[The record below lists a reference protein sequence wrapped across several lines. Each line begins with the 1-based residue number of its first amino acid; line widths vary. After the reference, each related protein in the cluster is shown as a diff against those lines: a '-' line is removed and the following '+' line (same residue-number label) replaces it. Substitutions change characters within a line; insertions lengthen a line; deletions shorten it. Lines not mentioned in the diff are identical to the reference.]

1 MIKHSRFLRFIGVA
15 VILSLLA
22 ITIPAT
28 PALAQPAITLSPTS
42 GSIGT
47 NVTITAANFES
58 FKNTEVSIFFNS
70 VEIDNS
76 PLLVSD
82 TGRFTTY
89 FLVPED
95 AMPGTVQAM
104 VRTIGGFEAVA
115 SFTILSA
122 EVELSP
128 NDGPVG
134 TEVTIDGI
142 GFYAGGLV
150 TFYYYNGTQV
160 ELGTETADPRGECSY
175 SFAIPESTAGNHRVM
190 AQDAWDNWADA
201 NFRVI
206 PSVTIEPVSGS
217 IGDEVIV
224 TGTGFGNQSRVTI
237 YFNDDRVT
245 TSKTDRYGSLE
256 VSFDVPVMEAGTY
269 DVEVEDRD
277 GNKDKAEFTI
287 AAGANLSPTMGN
299 VGTTLTVSGVGFK
312 ASGTVTIKYDD
323 MLIATATAN
332 ASGGFSLNFEAPASI
347 GGTHTITITDGDNTI
362 KHLFSMESTPPS
374 TPELL
379 LPEDAS
385 KTEAEAYFDWDDV
398 DDPSGVTYTLQ
409 IATNKDFT
417 SNSIVLEKKE
427 LTHSDY
433 NTTGVEEL
441 QPTVRETPYYW
452 RVKATD
458 GASNESQ
465 WSTPWSLYVVSVSG
479 FPNWAKYTLIVLG
492 ILAAAALAFWLGRRT
507 AFYRQ

>member
-160 ELGTETADPRGECSY
+160 ELGTETADPRGEC
-175 SFAIPESTAGNHRVM
+175 
-190 AQDAWDNWADA
+190 
-201 NFRVI
+201 
-206 PSVTIEPVSGS
+206 
-217 IGDEVIV
+217 
-224 TGTGFGNQSRVTI
+224 
-237 YFNDDRVT
+237 
-245 TSKTDRYGSLE
+245 
-256 VSFDVPVMEAGTY
+256 
-269 DVEVEDRD
+269 
-277 GNKDKAEFTI
+277 
-287 AAGANLSPTMGN
+287 
-299 VGTTLTVSGVGFK
+299 
-312 ASGTVTIKYDD
+312 
-323 MLIATATAN
+323 
-332 ASGGFSLNFEAPASI
+332 
-347 GGTHTITITDGDNTI
+347 
-362 KHLFSMESTPPS
+362 
-374 TPELL
+374 
-379 LPEDAS
+379 
-385 KTEAEAYFDWDDV
+385 
-398 DDPSGVTYTLQ
+398 
-409 IATNKDFT
+409 
-417 SNSIVLEKKE
+417 
-427 LTHSDY
+427 
-433 NTTGVEEL
+433 
-441 QPTVRETPYYW
+441 
-452 RVKATD
+452 
-458 GASNESQ
+458 
-465 WSTPWSLYVVSVSG
+465 
-479 FPNWAKYTLIVLG
+479 
-492 ILAAAALAFWLGRRT
+492 
-507 AFYRQ
+507 

>member
-1 MIKHSRFLRFIGVA
+1 MKQGKILSFIVVA

-47 NVTITAANFES
+47 KVTITAANFES
-58 FKNTEVSIFFNS
+58 FKNTEVSIFFTG
-70 VEIDNS
+70 VEIDSS

-89 FLVPED
+89 FLVPEN
-95 AMPGTVQAM
+95 AMPGIAQVM
-104 VRTIGGFEAVA
+104 VRTMLGGEVVA
-115 SFTILSA
+115 AFTILGA

-128 NDGPVG
+128 DDGPVG
-134 TEVTIDGI
+134 TTVTINGS
-142 GFYAGGLV
+142 GFFADRLV

-160 ELGTETADPRGECSY
+160 ELGTKTADPRGECSY
-175 SFAIPESTAGNHRVM
+175 SFAIPESTAGNHRVV
-190 AQDAWDNWADA
+190 AQDAWGNWADA

-245 TSKTDRYGSLE
+245 TSKTDKYGSLE
-256 VSFDVPVMEAGTY
+256 VSFDAPVMEAGTY

-379 LPEDAS
+379 LPEDAI
-385 KTEAEAYFDWDDV
+385 KTEAEAYFDWEDV
-398 DDPSGVTYTLQ
+398 NDPSGVTYTLQ

-441 QPTVRETPYYW
+441 QPTVREAPYYW

-458 GASNESQ
+458 GAYNESQ